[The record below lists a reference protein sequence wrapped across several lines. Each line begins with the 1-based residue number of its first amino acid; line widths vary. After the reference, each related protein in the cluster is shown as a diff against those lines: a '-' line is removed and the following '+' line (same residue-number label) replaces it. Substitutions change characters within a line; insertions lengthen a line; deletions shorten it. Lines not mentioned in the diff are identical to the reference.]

1 MKRFGLIALAALTMT
16 VPAAAQYVSDVEP
29 FMNAV
34 RERDGNKATEYLSS
48 RPTIVNTRNTK
59 GETALNIAI
68 SRSDDLWMRFLISK
82 GANVNM
88 PAANGDTPLIAAS
101 RVGFTGAIEVLLAL
115 GAKIDAANRMGE
127 TPLIVAVQQRELD
140 VVKML
145 LARGAN
151 PDKKDTAAGFSARD
165 YAKRDTRNRDILAVI
180 EAAGKP
186 TPATKKNDLDSFKL

>member
-34 RERDGNKATEYLSS
+34 RERDGNKATELLSS
-48 RPTIVNTRNTK
+48 RPTVVNTRNLK
-59 GETALNIAI
+59 GETALIIAI

-82 GANVNM
+82 GANVNF
-88 PAANGDTPLIAAS
+88 AASNGDTPLIAAS

-127 TPLIVAVQQRELD
+127 TPLITAVQQRELEA
-140 VVKML
+140 VKLL
-145 LARGAN
+145 LAKGAN

-165 YAKRDTRNRDILAVI
+165 YAKRDTRNRDILAAI

-186 TPATKKNDLDSFKL
+186 TPPKKDDLDSFKL